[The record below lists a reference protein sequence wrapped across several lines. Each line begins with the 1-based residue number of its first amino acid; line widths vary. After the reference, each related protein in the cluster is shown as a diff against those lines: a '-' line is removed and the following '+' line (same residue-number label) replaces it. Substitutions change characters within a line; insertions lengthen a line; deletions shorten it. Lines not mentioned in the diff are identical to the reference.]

1 MPKYLQIL
9 SLVILLTVITSIN
22 ISPQVGNVTSISISG
37 NTLNLQCGT
46 DLVVFQ
52 VCTDNVIMIDLRPNG
67 IKSPDTL
74 IIGNTNWPLVQATI
88 DTSSDPIKITTSKYK
103 IEIDRAPMRF
113 HAYNS
118 AGDLLCYEPP
128 AQGINTAGIS
138 LTTTGGNF
146 YGVHNHRDGN
156 LRTTGGNIF
165 AGSQGEAGGPF
176 IWTSKGWG
184 MLADVDSGRIDYSSS
199 SINLVTKGGG
209 SASKNVWWTP
219 AAPTKYDTITVYLTS
234 SNVSKLHWGVNYA
247 GYNWIQ
253 PNVSYWPAGSSL
265 YSDNVAVDS
274 PLTDSSG
281 THIIKLGPFNNPA
294 QLVNSLGF
302 VVRNSDNSWDN
313 NNGNDYHIDF
323 TSTGPLDSTK
333 GKIDMEVY
341 LLFGSPK
348 EIINGMTDVTGK
360 PPLFPKFSLGFLNSQ
375 WGIDQTSLLSYV
387 ATYRSKGIP
396 IDAYILDFDWMNWG
410 ENYYGE
416 FTFGPKF
423 PLAPGGVLKDSLL
436 KSGIKLMGIRKP
448 RVHVNTVQGQYAQ
461 SQNYFVD
468 YTTDYFSGKQVGRLN
483 FHRPDVRQWYW
494 NSFYIQGN
502 AYANGIIGYW
512 NDEADEY
519 GNSFNFMQMQRSFYE
534 GQRQSNNKRVWS
546 LNRNYF
552 LGAQRYAY
560 GHWSG
565 DINSGFGSMAAQ
577 PVFMNSSILLGSSW
591 WSMDVGGFNGTP
603 NSENY
608 FRWMQFGAFVPIYRV
623 HGTQNQQREPWFY
636 GTEAEQIATQYIKL
650 RYKLLPYI
658 YTAAWEN
665 HLTGLSITRPLLLEY
680 PNDPNVIDLS
690 DQWMFGDNM
699 LVKPIL
705 TEGASSVS
713 VYLPEGKW
721 IDYWNGNKYSGPT
734 TINYPV
740 THASIPVF
748 VKAGSVIP
756 TAPVGRFSND
766 SLIQNILT
774 LSCYN
779 GANGSGSVYEDDGET
794 YNYETGA
801 FATTSFEQSQNTTY
815 SDLNIDARVGSFSPP
830 TRDYLAEFNFM
841 RSTPDSVRLNNTLL
855 TRSSLPT
862 VLNNSITAWA
872 YDTNNV
878 KCYVR
883 LHDNGQSNS
892 IRVFWNNTTGI
903 TAIPVPS
910 SFALFQNYPNPF
922 NPSTTIKFSLPE
934 RLPVTIKV
942 YDIIGREVSVL
953 LNQEKDAG
961 TWYVPFNASNLA
973 NGVYFCRIQAG
984 KYNSVIKMILLK

>member
-1 MPKYLQIL
+1 LF
-9 SLVILLTVITSIN
+9 S
-22 ISPQVGNVTSISISG
+22 QVGNVTSISISG

-52 VCTDNVIMIDLRPNG
+52 VCTENVIMINLRPNG

-74 IIGNTNWPLVQATI
+74 IIGNTTWPLVQATI
-88 DTSSDPIKITTSKYK
+88 DTSSDPIKITTSNYK
-103 IEIDRAPMRF
+103 IEINKYPMRF

-118 AGDLLCYEPP
+118 SGDLLCFEPP
-128 AQGINTAGIS
+128 VQGINPAGIS

-165 AGSQGEAGGPF
+165 AGSQGEAGAPF
-176 IWTSKGWG
+176 IWTTKGWG
-184 MLADVDSGRIDYSSS
+184 MLADVDSGRIDYSSTT
-199 SINLVTKGGG
+199 INLITRGGG
-209 SASKNVWWTP
+209 SANNKVWWSP
-219 AAPTKYDTITVYLTS
+219 SSPTKNDTITVYLAS
-234 SNVSKLHWGVNYA
+234 PNSSKLHWGVNYA
-247 GYNWIQ
+247 GYNWVQ
-253 PNVSYWPAGSSL
+253 PNLAYWPAGSSL
-265 YSDNVAVDS
+265 YSDNVAVES

-294 QLVNSLGF
+294 QSINGLAF
-302 VVRNSDNSWDN
+302 VVRNADNSWDN

-323 TSTGPLDSTK
+323 KSTGPLDSTSH
-333 GKIDMEVY
+333 KIDMEVY
-341 LLFGSPK
+341 LIFGSPK

-360 PPLFPKFSLGFLNSQ
+360 PPLFPKFTLGFLNSQ

-387 ATYRSKGIP
+387 STYRAKGIP